1 MNRRDFLRTSAL
13 SAAAFAVSRR
23 WVLPSTQRPN
33 FVLILTDDLGWNNVG
48 FMGSRFYETPNLDR
62 LAKDSV
68 VFTNAYANAPN
79 CAPTRASL
87 LTGQYT
93 PRHGTYTVG
102 NSARGPSRL
111 RKLIPIPN
119 RTVLPSWEVTIAK
132 ALKPAG
138 YVSASI
144 GKWHLGR
151 DPESGP
157 VSQGFDLNVG
167 GYEKGHPVSYFSP
180 YRNPFLKD
188 GPKGEYLTD
197 RLTTEAIS
205 FIRKNRDRPFF
216 LYFPTYAVHTP
227 LQAQDD
233 VVAKYGK
240 KPRFDGQVNPV
251 HGAMVEIVD
260 RNVGRLMAAL
270 DELGLAE
277 KTVVFFF
284 SDNGGVKG
292 ITSMYPLR
300 GGKGMLYEGGIRVP
314 AFVRWPGVTD
324 GGRQCDEPILGM
336 DLCPTILEM
345 AGVRPPER
353 HTIDGVS
360 LVPLLR
366 GKERLGR
373 EAIFWHFPAYLQ
385 AAHDMNG
392 ARDPLFRT
400 RPCSV
405 VRSGDW
411 KLIEYFEDGSLEL
424 YNLSEVVGEK
434 VNLAKK
440 LQDKTRELH
449 ERLIAW
455 RREIGAPLPTQLNP
469 DYRP

>member
-33 FVLILTDDLGWNNVG
+33 FVLIVIDDLGWNNVG

-93 PRHGTYTVG
+93 PRHGIYTVG

-119 RTVLPSWEVTIAK
+119 RTVLPSWEVTIAE

-167 GYEKGHPVSYFSP
+167 GYEKGHPVRYFSP

-227 LQAQDD
+227 LQAPDD
-233 VVAKYGK
+233 VVAKYRK
-240 KPRFDGQVNPV
+240 KPRFHGQANPV

-277 KTVVFFF
+277 KTV
-284 SDNGGVKG
+284 
-292 ITSMYPLR
+292 
-300 GGKGMLYEGGIRVP
+300 
-314 AFVRWPGVTD
+314 
-324 GGRQCDEPILGM
+324 
-336 DLCPTILEM
+336 
-345 AGVRPPER
+345 
-353 HTIDGVS
+353 
-360 LVPLLR
+360 
-366 GKERLGR
+366 
-373 EAIFWHFPAYLQ
+373 
-385 AAHDMNG
+385 
-392 ARDPLFRT
+392 
-400 RPCSV
+400 
-405 VRSGDW
+405 
-411 KLIEYFEDGSLEL
+411 
-424 YNLSEVVGEK
+424 
-434 VNLAKK
+434 
-440 LQDKTRELH
+440 
-449 ERLIAW
+449 
-455 RREIGAPLPTQLNP
+455 
-469 DYRP
+469 

>member
-23 WVLPSTQRPN
+23 WVLPRTQRPN
-33 FVLILTDDLGWNNVG
+33 FVLILIDDLGWNNVG

-93 PRHGTYTVG
+93 PRHGIYTVG
-102 NSARGPSRL
+102 SSARGASCL
-111 RKLIPIPN
+111 RKLIPILT
-119 RTVLPSWEVTIAK
+119 RTVLPSWEVTIAE

-167 GYEKGHPVSYFSP
+167 GYEKGHPVRYFSP

-233 VVAKYGK
+233 VVAKYRK
-240 KPRFDGQVNPV
+240 KPRFHGQANPV

-424 YNLSEVVGEK
+424 YNLSEDVGEE

>member
-23 WVLPSTQRPN
+23 WVLPRSQRPN
-33 FVLILTDDLGWNNVG
+33 FVLIVIDDLGWNNVG

-93 PRHGTYTVG
+93 SRHGIYTVG
-102 NSARGPSRL
+102 SSARDPSRL

-119 RTVLPSWEVTIAK
+119 RTVLPSWEVTIAE

-167 GYEKGHPVSYFSP
+167 GYDRGHPVSYFSP

-205 FIRKNRDRPFF
+205 FVRKNRHKPFF

-233 VVAKYGK
+233 VVAKYRK
-240 KPRFDGQVNPV
+240 KPRFHGQANPV

-277 KTVVFFF
+277 KTVVFFL
-284 SDNGGVKG
+284 SDNGGVQG

-324 GGRQCDEPILGM
+324 GGCHSDEPILGM
-336 DLCPTILEM
+336 DLYPTILEM

-353 HTIDGVS
+353 HAIDGVS

-424 YNLSEVVGEK
+424 YNLSEDVGEK

-449 ERLIAW
+449 KRLIAW
-455 RREIGAPLPTQLNP
+455 RREIGAPVPTQLNP